1 MDYGIILFELNSVED
16 PNIAFPALGSPVI
29 AYYEPIYSALGF
41 AYPYCFPSIA
51 NHAPSDDCCC
61 GGWYSNLACIYGFN
75 RLPNHQKGCPIHL
88 VIRLGEGN
96 CAPIELFSAE
106 LRDTC
111 QGPCGFGCEIDRM
124 VNDAGAL
131 LITHLEQM
139 IVRYKTTFGWR
150 DSPSRGTCLC

>member
-1 MDYGIILFELNSVED
+1 MLQVMTVVVVDGTATLLAFMDS
-16 PNIAFPALGSPVI
+16 
-29 AYYEPIYSALGF
+29 
-41 AYPYCFPSIA
+41 
-51 NHAPSDDCCC
+51 
-61 GGWYSNLACIYGFN
+61 N

-88 VIRLGEGN
+88 VIRLDAGN